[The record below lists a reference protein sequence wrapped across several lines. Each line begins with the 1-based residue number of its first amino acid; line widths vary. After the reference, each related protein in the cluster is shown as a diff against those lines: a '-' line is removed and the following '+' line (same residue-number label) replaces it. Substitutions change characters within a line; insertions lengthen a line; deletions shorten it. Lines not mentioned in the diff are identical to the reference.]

1 MNLNVGNS
9 MPLNYLNIIANNTRN
24 NAGVSPHNIN
34 YSVQNQNFQQNQVP
48 NHNQNNL
55 GQNQIYIQQPQFI
68 VATNQNYQNQ
78 NPPAQ
83 LRRVNF
89 NSQINEQNQVIEIQN
104 NQSINQNIPVNLVNM
119 PNSNY
124 NFANVDNTNNN
135 NLQFLTQIR
144 SNPNPNDFSQQRR
157 ISLPTIAND
166 PKMEAPKI
174 VYMQIP
180 PQNLINV
187 NPQYNYPEKNET
199 DISSIG
205 QQNFQLNEYFNLS
218 QPQEFKPM
226 MAPQVHHTSNIAQ
239 ISPHLQVSHPEIYKD
254 PYNTSIPNFKE
265 EKAQASK
272 NTDKTLIKPNNKFNI
287 LLNKKENKKKSITLT
302 EDEEDKINP
311 LFKQNE
317 GQMKKSLTGK
327 ILVPVGQNITIEPN
341 SQQKLLNTK
350 LDQLFIKTYI
360 NSNKDNEP
368 GKNEEKNIEEDIPEI
383 RLCNDAHY
391 SIITCYSPER
401 RLAYCDTCAEKLKEE
416 GIKYNKIKEY
426 ISKYQEKLTY
436 LLSISNHIIES
447 QTFGNNSKLLK
458 ERLISNIEQKFESY
472 IEAIQHCKDVVL
484 NTLKK
489 KIESFETN
497 DLEKVQEI
505 SEELSLK
512 SNEVR
517 KTLITKRYLD
527 MLSMINADYLSEKE
541 QLLEETD
548 ETLKIL
554 KSENISN
561 AKNTIIIPNFGIVD
575 TLNKLSFNLVDN
587 QYEIPNSE
595 YNKPQKLA
603 DIMWSNNSRIY
614 KHKLIDKMFTFS
626 SNKPI
631 KQNCLIEIKI
641 NKLSSKRI
649 ASIGFSDISM
659 EINSGMFGLDIGSSK
674 LAIFPNKLVSDK
686 GNILNSELEFN
697 ENDII
702 YITIDNNEI
711 FFKVNSSKH
720 CYQSKNFR
728 LPLYL
733 CGTLFNKDDEIEIIN
748 IKNLKE

>member
-239 ISPHLQVSHPEIYKD
+239 ISPHLQVSHP
-254 PYNTSIPNFKE
+254 
-265 EKAQASK
+265 
-272 NTDKTLIKPNNKFNI
+272 
-287 LLNKKENKKKSITLT
+287 
-302 EDEEDKINP
+302 
-311 LFKQNE
+311 
-317 GQMKKSLTGK
+317 
-327 ILVPVGQNITIEPN
+327 
-341 SQQKLLNTK
+341 
-350 LDQLFIKTYI
+350 
-360 NSNKDNEP
+360 
-368 GKNEEKNIEEDIPEI
+368 
-383 RLCNDAHY
+383 
-391 SIITCYSPER
+391 
-401 RLAYCDTCAEKLKEE
+401 
-416 GIKYNKIKEY
+416 
-426 ISKYQEKLTY
+426 
-436 LLSISNHIIES
+436 
-447 QTFGNNSKLLK
+447 
-458 ERLISNIEQKFESY
+458 
-472 IEAIQHCKDVVL
+472 
-484 NTLKK
+484 
-489 KIESFETN
+489 
-497 DLEKVQEI
+497 
-505 SEELSLK
+505 
-512 SNEVR
+512 
-517 KTLITKRYLD
+517 
-527 MLSMINADYLSEKE
+527 
-541 QLLEETD
+541 
-548 ETLKIL
+548 
-554 KSENISN
+554 
-561 AKNTIIIPNFGIVD
+561 
-575 TLNKLSFNLVDN
+575 
-587 QYEIPNSE
+587 
-595 YNKPQKLA
+595 
-603 DIMWSNNSRIY
+603 
-614 KHKLIDKMFTFS
+614 
-626 SNKPI
+626 
-631 KQNCLIEIKI
+631 
-641 NKLSSKRI
+641 
-649 ASIGFSDISM
+649 
-659 EINSGMFGLDIGSSK
+659 
-674 LAIFPNKLVSDK
+674 
-686 GNILNSELEFN
+686 
-697 ENDII
+697 
-702 YITIDNNEI
+702 
-711 FFKVNSSKH
+711 
-720 CYQSKNFR
+720 
-728 LPLYL
+728 
-733 CGTLFNKDDEIEIIN
+733 
-748 IKNLKE
+748 